1 MFLLI
6 GVGLA
11 FLVALVLG
19 GRPARLGQARFRA
32 SYLILLA
39 LILQILIFS
48 RWWQG
53 QSGLGA
59 MAAPLYVVSMV
70 LLIVAVWLNRRVPGM
85 ALLGVGLA
93 LNAAVIT
100 ANGGHM
106 PASFQALQTA
116 GLLEP
121 GASFETLRVTN
132 SSLITEGTPLWF
144 LGDIFALPKP
154 FPLANVFSVGDILIA
169 AGASWFILA
178 MMLRPP
184 IGPKP
189 EPSNL

>member
-1 MFLLI
+1 MFLLV

-19 GRPARLGQARFRA
+19 GRPARLAHVRFRA
-32 SYLILLA
+32 SYLVLLA
-39 LILQILIFS
+39 LALQILIFS
-48 RWWQG
+48 RWWQE
-53 QSGLGA
+53 QSSLGA
-59 MAAPLYVVSMV
+59 MAAPLYVVSMA
-70 LLIVAVWLNRRVPGM
+70 LLIVAVWLNRRVPGL

-132 SSLITEGTPLWF
+132 SSLITEDTPLWF
-144 LGDIFALPKP
+144 LGDIFALPKS
-154 FPLANVFSVGDILIA
+154 FPLANVFSLGDILIA
-169 AGASWFILA
+169 AGASWFLLA
-178 MMLRPP
+178 TMLRPP
-184 IGPKP
+184 TNPKP
-189 EPSNL
+189 